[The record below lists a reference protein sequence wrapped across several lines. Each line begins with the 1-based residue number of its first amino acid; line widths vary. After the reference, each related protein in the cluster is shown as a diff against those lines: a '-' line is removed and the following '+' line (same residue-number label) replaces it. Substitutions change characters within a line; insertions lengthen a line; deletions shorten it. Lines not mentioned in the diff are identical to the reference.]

1 MLYSITLKVF
11 SKEGLTMKTV
21 KRIPILIVSIFSIC
35 TMLYFSTACAPTATS
50 LTGSMQL
57 VLDARQEGIAPKTY
71 TVDLTEYTDK
81 NSVEDVINGLVES
94 SDLYYEGYK
103 GGYGMFYTAL
113 GYRTQNGEY
122 EQTQYILQQNPA
134 EGKYIYVYT
143 TVQADKDQSNYK
155 TEIEYNGITLINAGM
170 GISNM
175 HLEDGATVY
184 FTYIV

>member
-1 MLYSITLKVF
+1 MKKFKKLFTLIMSAF
-11 SKEGLTMKTV
+11 FALTMFFTFA
-21 KRIPILIVSIFSIC
+21 SCIFVDDG
-35 TMLYFSTACAPTATS
+35 AQAQP
-50 LTGSMQL
+50 LTGMMS
-57 VLDARQEGIAPKTY
+57 VVIDPQEEGQSAKLY

-81 NSVEDVINGLVES
+81 NSVEDVINGLAES

-113 GYRTQNGEY
+113 GYRTLNGEY

-143 TVQADKDQSNYK
+143 TVQADKDTSNYK
-155 TEIEYNGITLINAGM
+155 TEIDYNGITLTNAGM

-184 FTYIV
+184 FTYIVY

>member
-1 MLYSITLKVF
+1 MKNFKKLFTLTLSAF
-11 SKEGLTMKTV
+11 FALTMLFTFASC
-21 KRIPILIVSIFSIC
+21 IVVDDG
-35 TMLYFSTACAPTATS
+35 AQAQP
-50 LTGSMQL
+50 LTGMMS
-57 VLDARQEGIAPKTY
+57 VVIDSQEEGQAAKVY

-113 GYRTQNGEY
+113 GYRTVNGEY

-143 TVQADKDQSNYK
+143 TVQADKDTSNYK
-155 TEIEYNGITLINAGM
+155 TEIDYNGITLTNAGM

-184 FTYIV
+184 FTYIVY